1 MLACEHGVA
10 LAFDVG
16 GAGQFDQQGESLAGD
31 AVLAVVDVKIR
42 GGEGEGVKGGVL
54 TSLVQQIYDSSD
66 TTDFHLKTSD
76 LEINL
81 TKGEK

>member
-1 MLACEHGVA
+1 MKRFVA
-10 LAFDVG
+10 EGRA
-16 GAGQFDQQGESLAGD
+16 
-31 AVLAVVDVKIR
+31 
-42 GGEGEGVKGGVL
+42 GEGEGVKGGVL
-54 TSLVQQIYDSSD
+54 TSLVQQIYNSSD

>member
-1 MLACEHGVA
+1 MLRVMFAGSQVDEMKRFVA
-10 LAFDVG
+10 EG
-16 GAGQFDQQGESLAGD
+16 
-31 AVLAVVDVKIR
+31 R